1 MAVLEKVTAFM
12 MEAGFSV
19 RGLDFS
25 PIQGGQGNVEFLA
38 YLEKSTESQAL
49 DSVMMTA
56 VVEAAHKEFKDE

>member
-38 YLEKSTESQAL
+38 YLEKSTEPRAL
-49 DSVMMTA
+49 DSAIMTA